1 MHFPATDLAT
11 DPVSNVRLK
20 LCGLLLPLK
29 RTLRLPADAQ
39 ALELLHPNPNPS
51 PNPSPNPNPNP
62 NPNPSP
68 NQALELLHLGTVAL
82 QADHSRDVRA
92 AAAAVQPA
100 LASVE
105 VLTEGAA
112 RRATAAGGGA
122 RREALDATLQAEEEE
137 EP

>member
-68 NQALELLHLGTVAL
+68 GPNQAHEPQLPSAGELST
-82 QADHSRDVRA
+82 Q
-92 AAAAVQPA
+92 
-100 LASVE
+100 
-105 VLTEGAA
+105 
-112 RRATAAGGGA
+112 GGA
-122 RREALDATLQAEEEE
+122 RRRAGSRVLWLPAGHVHARRAMQVLARDDVRGRVAN
-137 EP
+137 PI